1 MKNRRLA
8 TSDIKL
14 FAFERLSFTLIH
26 CDHQVKW
33 RTSGLILSGFEN
45 VLCAPFE
52 LDVEEL
58 SPVIQRCKAPRPFKS
73 STQCMIV
80 RSALCGIPLL
90 QQLDFQNCVFSSFP
104 LPMKVPS

>member
-1 MKNRRLA
+1 MKKRRLS
-8 TSDIKL
+8 TPDIEL
-14 FAFERLSFTLIH
+14 FGFECLLSFTLIH

-58 SPVIQRCKAPRPFKS
+58 SPVIQPCKAPRPFKS
-73 STQCMIV
+73 SSQCLIV
-80 RSALCGIPLL
+80 IAALCGIPLL
-90 QQLDFQNCVFSSFP
+90 Q
-104 LPMKVPS
+104 